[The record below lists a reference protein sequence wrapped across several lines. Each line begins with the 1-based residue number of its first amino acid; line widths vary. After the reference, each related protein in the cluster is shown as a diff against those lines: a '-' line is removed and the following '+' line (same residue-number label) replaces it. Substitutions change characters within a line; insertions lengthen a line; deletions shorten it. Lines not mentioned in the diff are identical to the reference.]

1 MCVCVRVCGG
11 GGLLVGRSLCE
22 ASPSSFLLT
31 KTLIHRNYTDGLK
44 YTARQ
49 GITPIM
55 QS

>member
-1 MCVCVRVCGG
+1 MRGILAG
-11 GGLLVGRSLCE
+11 EGLFE
-22 ASPSSFLLT
+22 ASPSPFLLT

-49 GITPIM
+49 GIIPIM